1 MHIDAL
7 LLTRDFLLQRAV
19 ERSVQE
25 FGISA
30 EHHANGQ
37 KGLQRVAEWKF
48 AAVIT
53 DCDHYDGLSLLRTTR
68 LEPRNRNTIAIA
80 LTQPGVSMAVPFRS
94 GANFVLNKPVTR
106 ERVSRLLRA
115 AYSLIAREH
124 FRYLRHALDVPV
136 TVLFPTGLS
145 LQARSRNASA
155 HGLGLQSNLLTGWP
169 GCVRVHFRLPAA
181 TTSIQAAC
189 EVVWADPCGRAGLK
203 LISLPRASQR
213 EFDAWIAGKS
223 DSLSLG
229 LVHPRQPNHAGANVQ
244 GFPHAACS

>member
-30 EHHANGQ
+30 EHHTSGQ

-53 DCDHYDGLSLLRTTR
+53 DCDHFDGMSLLQTTR

-80 LTQPGVSMAVPFRS
+80 LTQPGLSMGVPFRS
-94 GANFVLNKPVTR
+94 GANFVLDKPVTR

-145 LQARSRNASA
+145 LQARSRNLST
-155 HGLGLQSNLLTGWP
+155 HGLGLKSNLLTGWP
-169 GCVRVHFRLPAA
+169 ACVRVQFKLPAGTA
-181 TTSIQAAC
+181 PIQADC
-189 EVVWADPCGRAGLK
+189 EVAWADPCGRAGLK

-213 EFDAWIAGKS
+213 EFDAWISGKTE
-223 DSLSLG
+223 SLSAG
-229 LVHPRQPNHAGANVQ
+229 LAGPRLPHHADIMAQ
-244 GFPHAACS
+244 GYSHAACS